1 MSTHVYTVL
10 NSRPNYGSSCLFFEM
25 TTKRTTD
32 GQTTLATDANLAL
45 RRDSKKKP
53 RKVRID
59 SRSTCLSSTVRER
72 LAELGIAG
80 VASPSE
86 HLCEMASGTRSA
98 RSIHVCMLLAF
109 HRRNKTSINEKNE
122 ILTVGKLSN
131 RFKTKK
137 NETNGDVGLL
147 APPA

>member
-1 MSTHVYTVL
+1 
-10 NSRPNYGSSCLFFEM
+10 
-25 TTKRTTD
+25 
-32 GQTTLATDANLAL
+32 
-45 RRDSKKKP
+45 
-53 RKVRID
+53 
-59 SRSTCLSSTVRER
+59 
-72 LAELGIAG
+72 
-80 VASPSE
+80 
-86 HLCEMASGTRSA
+86 
-98 RSIHVCMLLAF
+98 MLLAF